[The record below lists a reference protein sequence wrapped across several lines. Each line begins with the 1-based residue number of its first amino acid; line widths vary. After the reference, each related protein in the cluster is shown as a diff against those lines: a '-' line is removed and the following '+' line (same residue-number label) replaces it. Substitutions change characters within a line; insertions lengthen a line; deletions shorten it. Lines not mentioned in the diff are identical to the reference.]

1 MVAVLYIVKEGE
13 KCFMDKQKNNLT
25 ATIITTIISL
35 SAIVTIFS
43 GFISNQAK
51 LQVQL
56 ANIESNVVNINVK
69 LDKRDDEIKGL
80 TERVIKIEQE
90 VK

>member
-1 MVAVLYIVKEGE
+1 
-13 KCFMDKQKNNLT
+13 MDKQKNNLT
-25 ATIITTIISL
+25 ANIIAVIISL
-35 SAIVTIFS
+35 MTIVTVFS

-56 ANIESNVVNINVK
+56 TNIESNVVNINVK

-80 TERVIKIEQE
+80 TERIIKLESE
-90 VK
+90 VKK

>member
-1 MVAVLYIVKEGE
+1 
-13 KCFMDKQKNNLT
+13 MDKQKNNLT

>member
-1 MVAVLYIVKEGE
+1 ME
-13 KCFMDKQKNNLT
+13 KYFMDKQKNNLT
-25 ATIITTIISL
+25 ANIIAVIISL
-35 SAIVTIFS
+35 MTIVTVFS

-56 ANIESNVVNINVK
+56 TNIESNVVNINVK

-80 TERVIKIEQE
+80 TERIIKLESE
-90 VK
+90 VKK